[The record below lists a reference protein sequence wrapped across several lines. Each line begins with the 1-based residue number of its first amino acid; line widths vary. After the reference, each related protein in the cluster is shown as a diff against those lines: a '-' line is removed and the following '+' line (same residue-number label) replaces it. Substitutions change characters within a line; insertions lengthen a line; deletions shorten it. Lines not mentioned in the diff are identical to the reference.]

1 MSLKPKS
8 RKEILNTCQNNFY
21 NYSISSKILI
31 IIGIVLSAAATA
43 YYIVGFIIPT
53 IQGISY
59 NTIIGWDIVW
69 RIFLGFIL
77 YYILQFINLICISIG
92 GTAIC
97 REENWES
104 LEFARAWMNIYKYKK
119 TFSDLVDDE
128 NSDFEK

>member
-1 MSLKPKS
+1 MKPKS

>member
-1 MSLKPKS
+1 MKPKS

-43 YYIVGFIIPT
+43 YYIVGFILPT

-119 TFSDLVDDE
+119 TLSDLVDDE

>member
-1 MSLKPKS
+1 MKPKS

-128 NSDFEK
+128 KSDFEK

>member
-1 MSLKPKS
+1 MKPKS

-119 TFSDLVDDE
+119 TFSDLIDDE

>member
-1 MSLKPKS
+1 MKPKS

-53 IQGISY
+53 IQGISN

-92 GTAIC
+92 GTAIS

-104 LEFARAWMNIYKYKK
+104 LDFARAWMNIYKYKK